1 MPTLPKF
8 NPRTKIN
15 DSPHVFILGAGA
27 SLAAFPDGDKNSR
40 QLPLMPNL
48 VSTLGLEQVFG
59 KHSVGY
65 NGEDFERTYDAL
77 MFSGR
82 FPELVDE
89 IESEVSTYF
98 SSLEIPEERTLYD
111 DLLLSLRS
119 KDIIATFNWD
129 PLLAQAY
136 WRNIDAVGYE
146 TLPKVAFLHGNVAI
160 GVCYQCQ
167 SKGWA
172 ANRCVSC
179 GSSFKPSPLLY
190 PVSQKDYSTDEFL
203 KSEWDLLRDHINRAY
218 FITVYG
224 YSAPA
229 TDAEAK
235 DLMLGVWETNP
246 TRDLALLEVIDRK
259 EEGELR
265 KTWSEFIVRSN
276 CAFRKHL
283 HETFLGIHPRRT
295 CDALAMANLQ
305 QDPWSDNPI
314 PRSFSL
320 SEVQK
325 WVTELISEEK
335 SGELSG
341 QPCEPNKEDEG
352 DQQ

>member
-1 MPTLPKF
+1 MPTLPQFDPK
-8 NPRTKIN
+8 TKIN

-48 VSTLGLEQVFG
+48 VSAIGLEPTFE

-65 NGEDFERTYDAL
+65 NGENFELTYDAL
-77 MFSGR
+77 VFSGK
-82 FPELVDE
+82 FPELVEE
-89 IESEVSTYF
+89 IESQVSAYF
-98 SSLEIPEERTLYD
+98 SSLEIPQERTLYD
-111 DLLLSLRS
+111 DLLLSLRH

-146 TLPKVAFLHGNVAI
+146 ALPKVVFLHGNVAI

-172 ANRCVSC
+172 TNRCVSC
-179 GSSFKPSPLLY
+179 GSPFEPSPLLY

-218 FITVYG
+218 FITIFG
-224 YSAPA
+224 YSAPV

-235 DLMLGVWETNP
+235 DLMLSVWKTNP
-246 TRDLALLEVIDRK
+246 TRDLALLEVIDVK
-259 EEGELR
+259 EEDELR
-265 KTWSEFIVRSN
+265 ETWSEFIVRSN

-305 QDPWSDNPI
+305 QRPWSDNLVPA
-314 PRSFSL
+314 SFTL

-325 WVTELISEEK
+325 WVSDLISEEK
-335 SGELSG
+335 SGKLSG
-341 QPCEPNKEDEG
+341 EPCEPNKEDEG
-352 DQQ
+352 DQ